1 MEQLIVVG
9 GNELH
14 GTVSANGAK
23 NSCLKMLFAAIL
35 TDKEVAVQR
44 VPRLNDVDTAIKLIE
59 SLGAEVEQGDHELS
73 IRVKKLSSV
82 IATYDLVR
90 TMRAS
95 ILCLGPLLA
104 REGRA
109 KVSMPGGC
117 AIGTRPV
124 DLHLKG
130 LEQMGAKF
138 QLEEGYIIGE
148 CPSGLRGADI
158 SLKFPSVGATEN
170 IMLAATLA
178 RGTTYIRNAAREPEI
193 ADLARF
199 LNLMGAK
206 IEGAGS
212 EKITIQGVN
221 GLHGATTHVMFD
233 RIETATLLL
242 AGPITGGSVK
252 VTDTIPGCLDAVLEK
267 LRECGVEVEE
277 GPDFIR
283 ASAGKSARAVNIKTE
298 PFPGFPTDVQ
308 AQFMAYLAQVEG
320 ESQMEETIFENRYMH
335 VPELN
340 RLGANIAVSGS
351 NAVIHGKK
359 GCYKGATVMATDL
372 RASASL
378 VLAALAAKGKTN
390 IRRIYHLDRGY
401 ESIEKKLTDLG
412 ANIRREEEK

>member
-1 MEQLIVVG
+1 MDQLIITG
-9 GNELH
+9 GHQLN
-14 GTVSANGAK
+14 GSVSINGAK

-35 TDKEVAVQR
+35 TDKAVKISR
-44 VPRLNDVDTAIKLIE
+44 VPLLKDVETAVTLIE
-59 SLGAEVEQGDHELS
+59 SLGAEVEKGDHELT
-73 IRVKKLSSV
+73 IRVNSLSSV
-82 IATYDLVR
+82 IASYDLVR

-130 LEQMGAKF
+130 LEQMGAVFK
-138 QLEEGYIIGE
+138 LEEGYILGE
-148 CPSGLRGADI
+148 CPAGLRGADI
-158 SLKFPSVGATEN
+158 ALAFPSVGATEN

-178 RGTTYIRNAAREPEI
+178 RGTTYIKNAAREPEI
-193 ADLARF
+193 SDLARF

-206 IEGAGS
+206 ISGAGS
-212 EKITIQGVN
+212 STITVQGTPS
-221 GLHGATTHVMFD
+221 LHGVETNVMFD
-233 RIETATLLL
+233 RIEAATLLL

-252 VTDTIPGCLDAVLEK
+252 VTDIVPGCLDAVLEK
-267 LRECGVEVEE
+267 LRETGVEVEE

-283 ASAGKSARAVNIKTE
+283 ATAAKEAKPVNIRTE
-298 PFPGFPTDVQ
+298 PYPGFPTDVQ
-308 AQFMAYLAQVEG
+308 AQLMAYLAQIDGVSE
-320 ESQMEETIFENRYMH
+320 MEETIFENRYMH

-340 RLGANIAVSGS
+340 RLGADIKVTGNNAQIIGS
-351 NAVIHGKK
+351 R

-390 IRRIYHLDRGY
+390 VRRIYHLDRGY
-401 ESIEKKLTDLG
+401 EAIERKLTDLG
-412 ANIRREEEK
+412 ANIRREKEK